1 MQALPPA
8 TIERLRQL
16 PILRTTWQG
25 DVRSIHSRAIDP
37 RARPEAMQACVVWM
51 DTTQPALR
59 ALEPVF
65 EEAGYGAIVRVL
77 IQAIEQPHGQL
88 PPGRPQKIVVC
99 DRELQF
105 FLRGALQG
113 LDIKIEYTAQLPL
126 IDSVVA
132 TLEHHQPDP
141 QPVPDAYFEPLMA
154 AVATV
159 WDDAVWEILAEH
171 EILAI
176 HLNQWDIDTLYL
188 SALGMGGMEMGLLLY
203 RSLDSL
209 ERFRN
214 LAIDINTKLEF
225 QKMQEAFLNQDCL
238 FITFDDETDDD
249 PPPFGIP
256 PEDDE
261 DTVVPELGSIHPLEG
276 LRNHLSDTESL
287 ALIVVLEALHRFV
300 KKHRRA
306 LTNADSLPSLS
317 NKFRIPSPIAPTDK
331 PITVQ
336 IETLPDVTDR
346 LWQLIEQGSTAH
358 DSPHPT
364 PIANPHDQR
373 PGLPTHGHEDYPELI
388 ATLLAAAEASGD
400 RSPRLLAPPV
410 PIGSPQLPSGL
421 DDTQPVFRVRNLNAA
436 PRTDWIPEGS
446 LLSINNNITWD
457 VYDMLP
463 PFLLIRREDADPAND
478 PVVEL
483 ASASPKAK
491 AKTKGRKA
499 ASGEPKVIRSRG
511 LPLILLQTSQPKAK
525 ALLRQFDEW
534 GNPVSA
540 GFFSTYDS
548 VSGDPFDVLLI
559 CTDRRQMLVF
569 DLFWHDHPIERR
581 TKDRW
586 YDRTNAAGKRCALVI
601 AKGVTGQQRGAPGLE
616 EMMRIYDLQALSQE
630 DIKQVLMSGFQVSEI
645 KLP

>member
-16 PILRTTWQG
+16 PMLRVTWQG
-25 DVRSIHSRAIDP
+25 DTRSIHSRVIDP
-37 RARPEAMQACVVWM
+37 RARSEALQACVVWM
-51 DTTQPALR
+51 DTTQPSLR

-77 IQAIEQPHGQL
+77 LQAIEQPHGQL

-113 LDIKIEYTAQLPL
+113 LDIKIEYAAHLPL
-126 IDSVVA
+126 IDSVIA
-132 TLEHHQPDP
+132 TLEQHQPELE
-141 QPVPDAYFEPLMA
+141 PVPSAYFEPLMA

-159 WDDAVWEILAEH
+159 WDDALWEILAEH

-176 HLNQWDIDTLYL
+176 HLNQWDINTLYL

-203 RSLDSL
+203 RSLESL
-209 ERFRN
+209 EQFRN
-214 LAIDINTKLEF
+214 IVIGINAKLEF

-238 FITFDDETDDD
+238 FVTFEDEADDD
-249 PPPFGIP
+249 LDPFGIDQ
-256 PEDDE
+256 DDE
-261 DTVVPELGSIHPLEG
+261 DTVTPELGSIHPLEG

-317 NKFRIPSPIAPTDK
+317 NKFRISSPIAPADK

-336 IETLPDVTDR
+336 IETLPDVTER
-346 LWQLIEQGSTAH
+346 LWQLIEQGSAAH
-358 DSPHPT
+358 DAPHPT
-364 PIANPHDQR
+364 PIANPPNHR
-373 PGLPTHGHEDYPELI
+373 PGLMTRGYEDHPELI

-400 RSPRLLAPPV
+400 RSPRLLAPPL

-421 DDTQPVFRVRNLNAA
+421 DNAQPIFRVRNLNAD

-457 VYDMLP
+457 VYDILP
-463 PFLLIRREDADPAND
+463 PFLLIRREDADTANGQA
-478 PVVEL
+478 VEP
-483 ASASPKAK
+483 ASPKPK

-499 ASGEPKVIRSRG
+499 AAGEPKVIRSRG

-548 VSGDPFDVLLI
+548 VSGNSFDVLLI
-559 CTDRRQMLVF
+559 CTDRRQTLVF

-616 EMMRIYDLQALSQE
+616 EMMRIYDLQALSPE
-630 DIKQVLMSGFQVSEI
+630 DIKQALMSGFQVSEV